1 MRPDCQNITAEDQ
14 ETLSEMAEIFKHPIG
29 LLVHVGE
36 HVFLDN
42 IAIEGELIHAVHAY
56 DAGNYVAAGEFIGEA
71 MAIVFWGK
79 HAVAVSNDFD
89 DRKILA
95 IIDGVFHGI
104 LDTEDLQSVDQC
116 VDDAPPII
124 HTLIKAFEDY
134 KAGKTAKAS
143 ILAGQALHQFT
154 STMKPDC
161 MNITDEDISTIHEM
175 IDSFKHPLTE
185 VIHLGE
191 HILVNGIA
199 IESDLVHMVH
209 AYDEK
214 NYEKSGEFLGSA
226 ISLVFWGKINIIIE
240 GGDDADSSQSD
251 ASLGWE
257 ITQVVDGLIIGVFK
271 QEGVESVE
279 LCLDNVSSLAP
290 YMEKAIADFKD
301 PSVFNV
307 GDGIYNLGLF
317 IQEVAISM
325 DDCASFTPEDIEI
338 MRQMGDVFTHPLH
351 EIVSIGE
358 HIIVNGIYV
367 QYEILAAVHL
377 WDVGRYQAAGER
389 LGESLALILWGK
401 QLKEIEMFSNGVEDG
416 LTEQIIAIIDG
427 IIEGVFK
434 TEGIETIS
442 GCIDDINSVA
452 VFIDEAVHQF
462 KLGGYHNVVQ
472 GVYYIGEA
480 VSQIGLSIEDC
491 SSLTPDQVEIMKQMG
506 EVFKHPGSLV
516 VDAGKHI
523 AVNGVEIFV
532 DVKNAI
538 QEWDS
543 GLWYDF
549 GVSVGDAFALV
560 MWGEPQVELLQ

>member
-1 MRPDCQNITAEDQ
+1 MKPDCQNITAEDQ
-14 ETLSEMAEIFKHPIG
+14 QTLSDMAEIFKHPIG

-56 DAGNYVAAGEFIGEA
+56 DEKNYVAAGEFIGEA

-79 HAVAVSNDFD
+79 NPVMVSNEFD
-89 DRKILA
+89 ERKILA
-95 IIDGVFHGI
+95 IIDGVFVGI
-104 LDTEDLQSVDQC
+104 LGTEDLQSVEQC
-116 VDDAPPII
+116 IEDAPPII
-124 HTLIKAFEDY
+124 HTLIKAFKDY

-161 MNITDEDISTIHEM
+161 MNITDEDLATIHEM
-175 IDSFKHPLTE
+175 VDAFKHPLSE
-185 VIHLGE
+185 VAHVGE

-209 AYDEK
+209 AYDMGNFK
-214 NYEKSGEFLGSA
+214 KSGEFLGSA
-226 ISLVFWGKINIIIE
+226 ISLVFWGQISIAIE
-240 GGDDADSSQSD
+240 GEDAVTD
-251 ASLGWE
+251 ANLAWE

-279 LCLDNVSSLAP
+279 MCLDNVSNLVP

-301 PSVFNV
+301 PTTFNI

-317 IQEVAISM
+317 IQEIAISM
-325 DDCASFTPEDIEI
+325 DDCASLSEEDIET
-338 MRQMGDVFTHPLH
+338 MRQMGEVFTHPLH
-351 EIVSIGE
+351 EIVAIGE
-358 HIIVNGIYV
+358 HIIINGIYV

-377 WDVGRYQAAGER
+377 WDVGRFQAAGER
-389 LGESLALILWGK
+389 LGEGLALILWGK
-401 QLKEIEMFSNGVEDG
+401 QLKEIEMYSNGVEDG
-416 LTEQIIAIIDG
+416 LTAEIIEIIDG
-427 IIEGVFK
+427 IIVGVFQ
-434 TEGIETIS
+434 TEGIPTIS

-480 VSQIGLSIEDC
+480 VSQIGLSVEDC

-532 DVKNAI
+532 DIKNAI

-543 GLWYDF
+543 EMYFEF

-560 MWGEPQVELLQ
+560 MWGEPHVELLQE